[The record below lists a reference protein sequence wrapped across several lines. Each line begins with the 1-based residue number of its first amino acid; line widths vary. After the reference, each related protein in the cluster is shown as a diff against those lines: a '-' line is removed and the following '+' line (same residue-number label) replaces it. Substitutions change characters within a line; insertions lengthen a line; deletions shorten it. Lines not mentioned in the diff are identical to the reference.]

1 MLIQELRKMYPA
13 SISAK
18 VEKDYKKI
26 RTNINECRL
35 KVKAVQYITLKA
47 MNDNAPDMSAY
58 KKTNFYK
65 STQLLMVM

>member
-1 MLIQELRKMYPA
+1 MSVDQ
-13 SISAK
+13 
-18 VEKDYKKI
+18 
-26 RTNINECRL
+26 

-65 STQLLMVM
+65 STQLPDVM